1 MSDQV
6 FSGKYIVQEVL
17 AKGGM
22 GVIYKALD
30 QTLNRVVVI
39 KAVHE
44 HLSGDPSFT
53 ARFLREARAM
63 ARLDHDNIVTIHAV
77 EEEHGTP
84 YIVMEYF
91 PGGNLRSFMQ
101 ARNPLHLRTSVEI
114 ALQVA
119 EALAYAH
126 DQGIIHRDIKPAN
139 ILVDGRG
146 RVKLTDFGIAAA
158 LDEVSITTVGQI
170 LGTPEYMSPEQAAG
184 RKVDGRADLYSLG
197 IVLYEM
203 IVGHHP
209 FRNIPKS
216 AIQSKL
222 LDTQEEIPLDFPDNI
237 PSLFKAIIEDL
248 VRRDPE
254 YRMPTAR
261 FLVTQL
267 KECLQTLPPLPE
279 SPAEERTILVTPH
292 TERHT
297 EPRITPLVSS
307 EPLYQASPP
316 PRPSPPKPDVWP
328 RKGVDRS
335 DHVPAV
341 PEDKTDV
348 VARSRAQGKSEA
360 HHLPQP
366 WWQQYSVLP
375 LVTVTLATAVV
386 LGGVVLYLNL
396 SDWHKAP
403 EPRTNPPQEN
413 RPTDT
418 RPGSDRDDRIQGPDK
433 SSEGRNTQ
441 GSGKK
446 DSVSPRPA
454 TQPQK
459 PPIGPKVM
467 TTPPALPE
475 AQQPVPPPGI
485 PNDMSPSRQQLD
497 KLLEDFQA
505 AYEAQDF
512 ASLQR
517 LSEIGADRQ
526 VFLDMMSNNYSVI
539 KVTIQNLSV
548 KNDEATATLIHEDLV
563 NKNGER
569 VAPGKLLRAVRI
581 AVRKEGDRWSK
592 VSW

>member
-1 MSDQV
+1 MSNQV

-77 EEEHGTP
+77 EEERGTP

-170 LGTPEYMSPEQAAG
+170 IGTPEYMSPEQAAG
-184 RKVDGRADLYSLG
+184 RRVDGRADLYSLG

-216 AIQSKL
+216 VIHSKL
-222 LDTQEEIPLDFPDNI
+222 LDTQEEIPLGFPENT
-237 PSLFKAIIEDL
+237 PSLVKAIIEDL

-279 SPAEERTILVTPH
+279 SPAEEPTILVTPH
-292 TERHT
+292 TARRT
-297 EPRITPLVSS
+297 EPGMVPPVPS
-307 EPLYQASPP
+307 EPLYPF
-316 PRPSPPKPDVWP
+316 PSDPDVLS

-335 DHVPAV
+335 DHAPAGA
-341 PEDKTDV
+341 EEKTDV
-348 VARSRAQGKSEA
+348 TPRPNTQSKPETL
-360 HHLPQP
+360 HLPESI
-366 WWQQYSVLP
+366 WRRYNVLP
-375 LVTVTLATAVV
+375 LVIMTLATAVV
-386 LGGVVLYLNL
+386 LGGLVFFL
-396 SDWHKAP
+396 SRGEWSRSP
-403 EPRTNPPQEN
+403 EPSTPPQED
-413 RPTDT
+413 RTIVPP
-418 RPGSDRDDRIQGPDK
+418 RSDRVEVVREPDK
-433 SSEGRNTQ
+433 SSDGQASKERDKSQ
-441 GSGKK
+441 AKVAPEPQPAIRPPSPKK
-446 DSVSPRPA
+446 
-454 TQPQK
+454 
-459 PPIGPKVM
+459 PI
-467 TTPPALPE
+467 T
-475 AQQPVPPPGI
+475 
-485 PNDMSPSRQQLD
+485 PSRQQLD
-497 KLLEDFQA
+497 RLLEDFQA
-505 AYEAQDF
+505 AYEAQDLS
-512 ASLQR
+512 ALQR
-517 LSEIGADRQ
+517 LSEISADRQ
-526 VFLDMMSNNYSVI
+526 MFLDIMINNYSII
-539 KVTIQNLSV
+539 KVSIQNISI
-548 KNDEATATLIHEDLV
+548 KNDQATATLIHEELV
-563 NKNGER
+563 DKNGEP
-569 VAPGKLLRAVRI
+569 VAPDKILRTVRLT
-581 AVRKEGDRWSK
+581 VRKDGDRWSK
-592 VSW
+592 VFW